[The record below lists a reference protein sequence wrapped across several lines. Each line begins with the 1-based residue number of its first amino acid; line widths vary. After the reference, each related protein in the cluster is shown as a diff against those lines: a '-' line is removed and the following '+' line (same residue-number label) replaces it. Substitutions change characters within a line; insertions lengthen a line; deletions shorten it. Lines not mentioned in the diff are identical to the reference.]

1 MNWNQKK
8 IKDVIKEYGN
18 LFWLPVLFLFIILP
32 NIVYY
37 KVYESRLAD
46 YAWTP
51 QNGGLSV
58 DFYLYYKQ
66 FFFCFL
72 GGVMLILGIVLLWK
86 NKTPA
91 FKEKKQWLSLL
102 PLAIYLVLSLFA
114 ALLSPYRETALT
126 GCDQQFESV
135 FVLLG
140 YGITCIYM
148 LLLVKTKRDVEKTG
162 AIIYI
167 ATIVLAVLGLLQSF
181 GFNPFRFEW
190 FQRLITPAGYY
201 EATGGI
207 TGAFEE
213 GYISLFSFNPNYAG
227 VLLCMCSLFC
237 FVQLVTEKNKKKF
250 LWKLLLWIAVW
261 IGLIHT
267 QSDAGILVSVAL
279 SILVLVFF
287 TKPMKKLRYWIL
299 GIGGT
304 LVVLVLLLFCIGNNP
319 VHRALASRLQN
330 EPNPLSKMTTEPDG
344 VHITYEGLS
353 FVLTAEYT
361 FTEPVEDSEYLIRMF
376 YENGQELVLNVDN
389 NGNFV
394 PAEAAL
400 QHMVLTPAALENNI
414 PVIILQLDNYTWYFL
429 QDANGYYLLNEY
441 NNIEIL
447 KETERI
453 GFEGYEMLATFRGL
467 TWSQTLPLLKDTW
480 LLGTGAS
487 TFAHVYPQSNYKD
500 QIFYQGGVM
509 ASTRPHSFY
518 LQVAVESG
526 VVALV
531 SLLVFFGWYLISSI
545 KRYWNADVTES
556 TARIGLACF
565 VMVAGYLV
573 CMLTNDSMI
582 VTAPVFWGVLGL
594 GIVVNSKR

>member
-72 GGVMLILGIVLLWK
+72 GCVMLILGIVLLWK
-86 NKTPA
+86 NKTPV
-91 FKEKKQWLSLL
+91 FKEKKQWFSLL

-267 QSDAGILVSVAL
+267 QSDAGMLVSVAL
-279 SILVLVFF
+279 SILVLVCF

-304 LVVLVLLLFCIGNNP
+304 LAVSVLLLFCIGHNP
-319 VHRALASRLQN
+319 VHDKLASVLKN
-330 EPNPLSKMTTEPDG
+330 ERNPLSKMTTEANG
-344 VHITYEGLS
+344 VHITYRGLS
-353 FVLTAEYT
+353 FMLTAEYSLAET
-361 FTEPVEDSEYLIRMF
+361 VEETEYVIHAITEEGSNIPLA
-376 YENGQELVLNVDN
+376 ELPDGTLSFDLEGFQNVTIL
-389 NGNFV
+389 
-394 PAEAAL
+394 PALMGE
-400 QHMVLTPAALENNI
+400 NI
-414 PVIILQLDNYTWYFL
+414 PVLILTLDGYSWYFL
-429 QDANGYYLLNEY
+429 QDIHGYYLLNEY

-447 KETERI
+447 EETERI
-453 GFEGYEMLATFRGL
+453 GFEGYEMLATFRAF

-500 QIFYQGGVM
+500 QLFYQGGVM
-509 ASTRPHSFY
+509 AATRPHSFY

-556 TARIGLACF
+556 TDRIGLACF